1 MIALLLARTIAALH
15 PEAECPPV
23 IAMCVNQRKALRA
36 PCAHQSLVGDVRLPF
51 TKQLQALP
59 FMTQATCFR
68 GMVTLQS
75 DTDMV
80 LHDIK
85 AYQQLMTELEAMKT
99 VQERRAC
106 CVRKMEELSA
116 CVSAAVSYVGKAS
129 LGEAERYIQ
138 ENEALPSTALPSTH
152 VPLTIEMSAANGY
165 FFLNFIQ
172 YFKETEYLD
181 MFIRQLRSNDID
193 YDVLNV
199 TEAGYPFITLPF

>member
-1 MIALLLARTIAALH
+1 
-15 PEAECPPV
+15 
-23 IAMCVNQRKALRA
+23 
-36 PCAHQSLVGDVRLPF
+36 
-51 TKQLQALP
+51 
-59 FMTQATCFR
+59 
-68 GMVTLQS
+68 
-75 DTDMV
+75 
-80 LHDIK
+80 
-85 AYQQLMTELEAMKT
+85 
-99 VQERRAC
+99 
-106 CVRKMEELSA
+106 MEELSA